1 MKRVFSMVTMALV
14 MAMMMLAM
22 ALPALAAKPA
32 PTKEECVETLVAIRQ
47 GERLT
52 GQQQQLVREFP
63 TFQACIQASSG

>member
-1 MKRVFSMVTMALV
+1 MRRRLTVLLAMVMLA
-14 MAMMMLAM
+14 MMLAT

-32 PTKEECVETLVAIRQ
+32 PTKEECVETLVAIEH
-47 GERLT
+47 GEKLT